1 MNYPLRFLFISILS
15 VFVTISSGYAQKND
29 VELDAILNS
38 AESFFKFIK
47 QKDYPKTWN
56 TLTRKSQETIVDDVF
71 KEIIK
76 KQSSQ
81 KDIKDY
87 SREGIFADF
96 VSGGPLS
103 KSYWDNFLLYVD
115 PNIIL
120 ENSKWDIGTIKGN
133 KANISVKYKK
143 SDNPAILQLYK
154 ENSVWKFGLVET
166 FWTRK

>member
-81 KDIKDY
+81 KDIK
-87 SREGIFADF
+87 S
-96 VSGGPLS
+96 
-103 KSYWDNFLLYVD
+103 
-115 PNIIL
+115 
-120 ENSKWDIGTIKGN
+120 
-133 KANISVKYKK
+133 
-143 SDNPAILQLYK
+143 QLYLLWSLLISSTIFPA
-154 ENSVWKFGLVET
+154 EYFLYFSPLNT
-166 FWTRK
+166 